1 MGGCDAPEQ
10 LAAGRIYT
18 ANMTTSH
25 RLMRSLFSGSI
36 ALVLS
41 GLAMEVGAQSGAKS
55 ADIPDTRASM
65 LLSAAVEAARR
76 SPFHATE
83 SSVLWASSP
92 TLDRW
97 LPNAGHANGW
107 SGHGIA
113 NDTTLSNLRV
123 FLTTWGAAAVSDYV
137 GFLFTLNWAYSTRGE
152 GGLSLLAGIAA
163 PVLGTAAGAKLA
175 GARFGPS
182 LLGSA
187 AGLGVAL
194 LPFAAGAVVDPDDSF
209 VLFIAI
215 PSVIQAAVTTLV
227 VSGYS

>member
-1 MGGCDAPEQ
+1 
-10 LAAGRIYT
+10 
-18 ANMTTSH
+18 MTSTH
-25 RLMRSLFSGSI
+25 RLTPSLFSGSM
-36 ALVLS
+36 AFVLS
-41 GLAMEVGAQSGAKS
+41 GLATAVGAQSGAKS

-65 LLSAAVEAARR
+65 PLSAAVEAVRR

-123 FLTTWGAAAVSDYV
+123 FLTTWGAAAVSDFV
-137 GFLFTLNWAYSTRGE
+137 GVLLALNSVYGTTGE
-152 GGLSLLAGIAA
+152 GKLSLLAGIAA

-175 GARFGPS
+175 GAPFGPS

-187 AGLGVAL
+187 AGLVAAV
-194 LPFAAGAVVDPDDSF
+194 LPFAAVVILDPNDSF

-227 VSGYS
+227 VSGHR